1 MSHPDPPLPGPTP
14 YQPCTLNLALWRRLL
29 EFEIRHAKFE
39 IGIIPHSAFVIPHLV
54 DSALRIPHSDD
65 SAFRIR
71 HSAFGRFRIPH
82 STFHISEGFRI
93 PHSAFYIGEIP
104 HSRKA
109 GRLDRR
115 PGSSLSER
123 LALLSSQNGDA
134 IVTPSS
140 K

>member
-54 DSALRIPHSDD
+54 DSAFRIPHSDD

-93 PHSAFYIGEIP
+93 PHSTLEKFRIQG
-104 HSRKA
+104 
-109 GRLDRR
+109 R
-115 PGSSLSER
+115 PG
-123 LALLSSQNGDA
+123 ALTGGQVRRFQNGWHCCLLR
-134 IVTPSS
+134 TEML
-140 K
+140 